1 MGKLLLFYSYLG
13 AETVMAE
20 NEVVWDLSEIFPSPT
35 DPSVHKAMEEVANMA
50 EGFAAKYRGKIGGL
64 SAEQLQGC
72 LQEYEAYLARLRD
85 VMLFSE
91 LSFAANMTLPETQA
105 LHDKAMKLEAKLGK
119 MLAFFELEVGRLVY
133 EKPELMDAPALTNYR
148 HYLERLRRNVPH
160 QLSEIE
166 EKLIIDKDQFGVN
179 AWEEF
184 QAKWLNTR
192 MFEVTVEGEKKLLPF
207 GAAYGL
213 FMHPDRATRESA
225 YKAVFGLVGRDG
237 EVFASAFRNICNDWL
252 SVCEWRKYTSPMEAS
267 LIANDTDQ
275 QTIDNLLRAVE
286 ENVGIYQR
294 YLRLK
299 AKLMGLPRLG
309 CHDILAPLPEAPDMK
324 FTFEQA
330 KDLIIRAYTSFDEE
344 YAYAVKDMFA
354 RRHIDAT
361 PRYGKQHGAFCA
373 GWYNGKS
380 AYVLQSFNGR
390 LNDLYTL
397 AHELGHATHD
407 YYSQKSQT
415 ILNVRI
421 PMVIAETASIFGELL
436 LTDLLLKEAKTDMER
451 KVVLCRI
458 LDGAGRVIF
467 SVTARAWFEK
477 TIYDAIKRGEY
488 LNHETICRF
497 WADARDKVYGDTV
510 EWFNEMLSEW
520 SITPHYYMANFRF
533 YNYPYVYAQLF
544 VYALYQKYMAEGK
557 AFVPKMKQILSAGS
571 SLSPAQIAKIAGY
584 NITAKDFW
592 QIGICQYE
600 HFLKQLEEIA
610 K

>member
-1 MGKLLLFYSYLG
+1 
-13 AETVMAE
+13 MAE
-20 NEVVWDLSEIFPSPT
+20 SEVVWNLSEIFPSPT
-35 DPSVHKAMEEVANMA
+35 DASVQKAVDEVSVLA
-50 EGFAAKYRGKIGGL
+50 EAFAAKYRGKIGGL
-64 SAEQLQGC
+64 TAEGLAVC
-72 LQEYEAYLARLRD
+72 LHEYEAYLARLHD
-85 VMLFSE
+85 ITLFAE
-91 LSFAANMTLPETQA
+91 LSFAANMTLPETQT
-105 LHDKAMKLEAKLGK
+105 LHDKAMKLEAKLDK
-119 MLAFFELEVGRLVY
+119 MLAFFELEIGNLVY
-133 EKPELMDAPALTNYR
+133 NKPEIIQNPALANYK
-148 HYLERLRRNVPH
+148 HLLEKLQRKVPH
-160 QLSEIE
+160 QLSETE
-166 EKLIIDKDQFGVN
+166 EKLIIDKDQFGVK

-192 MFEVTVEGEKKLLPF
+192 MFEVTVEGEKKVLPF

-213 FMHPDRATRESA
+213 FSHPDRAPRESA
-225 YKAVFGLVGRDG
+225 YKAVFSLIGKDG
-237 EVFASAFRNICNDWL
+237 EIFASAFRNVCNDWL
-252 SVCEWRKYTSPMEAS
+252 SICEWRKYTTPIEAS
-267 LIANDTDQ
+267 LIENDTDQ
-275 QTIDNLLRAVE
+275 QTIDNLLKAVE
-286 ENVGIYQR
+286 ENVGTYQH

-299 AKLMGLPRLG
+299 AKLMRLPKLG
-309 CHDILAPLPEAPDMK
+309 CHDIIAPLPDSPDMK

-330 KDLIIRAYTSFDEE
+330 KDLVIRAYESFDEE
-344 YAYAVKDMFA
+344 YAFAVKDMF
-354 RRHIDAT
+354 RRNHIDAT

-373 GWYNGKS
+373 SWYNGKS

-415 ILNVRI
+415 ILNTRI
-421 PMVIAETASIFGELL
+421 SMVVAETASIFGELL
-436 LTDLLLKEAKTDMER
+436 LTDLLLKEAKTDMEK

-467 SVTARAWFEK
+467 SVTARAWFEQSV
-477 TIYDAIKRGEY
+477 YEAIKRGEY
-488 LNHETICRF
+488 LNHETICQY
-497 WADARDKVYGDTV
+497 WVAARDKAYGDTI
-510 EWFNEMLSEW
+510 EWFDEMLSEW

-557 AFVPKMKQILSAGS
+557 AFVSKMKQILSAGG

-584 NITAKDFW
+584 DITTKDFW
-592 QIGICQYE
+592 QIGIRQYA